1 MGAAAEGWDGDKGL
15 RGADRHGPARHPE
28 PPANKDGT
36 GLGPKEAW
44 NDERAPAPIPF
55 PSPFPSPRGR
65 PVGGERGRGAA
76 APGAAA
82 QRRVRRRS
90 LPSLALFLLI

>member
-55 PSPFPSPRGR
+55 PSPSR
-65 PVGGERGRGAA
+65 P
-76 APGAAA
+76 PGAAPSGGNA
-82 QRRVRRRS
+82 AAEPLPPERPLSAGSAAALS
-90 LPSLALFLLI
+90 LLSHFFF